1 MYAVRAKCI
10 YLRNCPLNILPLSN
24 AGSRWYILPACTGS
38 AKDDGSKHVTICR
51 VGIICRLALS
61 ASWALSAGWAA
72 QCCCRQERI
81 TLKAQ
86 ELMQKYT
93 SCLITQQYIPTVHEY
108 IYLWSFVM
116 CGLLKSWVLKLIR
129 SISYCLKSWKKI
141 LLSWKGRCNVNMWCD
156 FLLSFRLCEIQCVSG
171 KVLLNLNLRA
181 LGGKLC

>member
-1 MYAVRAKCI
+1 MQKHGDPSLGALQSLKRVEYIRQLGKATVTERLTYAVRAKCI

-86 ELMQKYT
+86 ELMQKYM
-93 SCLITQQYIPTVHEY
+93 SCLITQQYISTVHEY

-116 CGLLKSWVLKLIR
+116 CGLLKS
-129 SISYCLKSWKKI
+129 
-141 LLSWKGRCNVNMWCD
+141 
-156 FLLSFRLCEIQCVSG
+156 
-171 KVLLNLNLRA
+171 
-181 LGGKLC
+181 